1 MFLITNYF
9 ILIKEIIVLIYDI
22 LPVNNYQG
30 NGSSIVFDF
39 DFYIDNASQLK
50 VYLFDTDGT
59 KRLLQNEVDYSLEG
73 EKNHNGGFITFPL
86 EDSNYAILSDGQ
98 KLSLELDIPVSQET
112 QYNNSSLLNLETL
125 EYSFDYLTRLIQILK
140 RKLSLCVKVEEC
152 SENTP
157 EELIKLI
164 NEANISTDLYAK
176 QAQKQYELTCIAA
189 NNAKESKDVA
199 EKISQDVSDFYDG
212 FIKNGM
218 YKFNLFDTK
227 ISDHILEGNEAK
239 GWALQGTYV
248 TKDLYPDFYSKCLEQ
263 KNNAIESQ
271 VTLGSSTLT
280 MFVNSNGHQFYN
292 IVDKSIVDTF
302 YNSNGIA
309 DFYGIDE
316 ENERVFLP
324 RNKWFAIKNPP
335 STVPV
340 YGNGMALGI
349 YDGTNAF
356 GLGAHVVVN
365 GQPSVLTPY
374 AKNYGTAVGSTRGD
388 YTTTTRNDD
397 VSWGVTNDP
406 SKSGLIAKTSN
417 VIQTNENK
425 YLYYCVGNTVVN
437 DAQIDVG
444 GLVSQMELKA
454 NATLD
459 NILPQGKSLA
469 SFWAMPSNK
478 IVNLTLGASAASYT
492 APANGWFYLTNN
504 SGGSN
509 PLSLRNS
516 TVGFHVSVPNGAS
529 GHAPAVIIPAKKGDR
544 VAATYVQPSGST
556 TKISFI
562 YAEGDK

>member
-1 MFLITNYF
+1 MVDINPVNKNTVVNVNSSGSVSEIKTTTPQHYYDGLAKQWAINVDKVQGLDYSSKYYAEKSKESAQNAQAYAEQVNNVKNEAITEITTTKNETIDRLFNISNTSKEEISQAEQTAITN
-9 ILIKEIIVLIYDI
+9 IESSKNDVIDELVQNKSNAIGEIE
-22 LPVNNYQG
+22 QT
-30 NGSSIVFDF
+30 S
-39 DFYIDNASQLK
+39 
-50 VYLFDTDGT
+50 
-59 KRLLQNEVDYSLEG
+59 
-73 EKNHNGGFITFPL
+73 
-86 EDSNYAILSDGQ
+86 SDGIE
-98 KLSLELDIPVSQET
+98 ELNKI
-112 QYNNSSLLNLETL
+112 
-125 EYSFDYLTRLIQILK
+125 
-140 RKLSLCVKVEEC
+140 KVE
-152 SENTP
+152 TKAFKD
-157 EELIKLI
+157 ELV
-164 NEANISTDLYAK
+164 
-176 QAQKQYELTCIAA
+176 
-189 NNAKESKDVA
+189 ES
-199 EKISQDVSDFYDG
+199 
-212 FIKNGM
+212 GM

-271 VTLGSSTLT
+271 ITLGSSTLT
-280 MFVNSNGHQFYN
+280 MFVNTNGHQFYN

-417 VIQTNENK
+417 VIQANENK

-478 IVNLTLGASAASYT
+478 IVNLTLGASGTSYI
-492 APANGWFYLTNN
+492 APANGWFYLTNDAGGGN
-504 SGGSN
+504 SLTLKN
-509 PLSLRNS
+509 Q
-516 TVGFHVSVPNGAS
+516 TVGFWVSVPNGAP
-529 GHAPAVIIPAKKGDR
+529 GQAPSIIIPAKKGDR
-544 VAATYVQPSGST
+544 VAAIYVQPSGST